1 MISTELLQQTIT
13 SILGVRFSA
22 VSLHLLIIIIF
33 LKLAILWLYI
43 MNYLGYNNSYF
54 FYFLLFFFYNQIIEK
69 LYNQNYTTYYN
80 CHKISH
86 ITQSHINYMTRNI
99 LVDFIKLLVDQGQQ
113 YKLCVKGISSS
124 SNLRKTL
131 LSSLYLS

>member
-22 VSLHLLIIIIF
+22 VSLHFLIIIIF

-54 FYFLLFFFYNQIIEK
+54 FYFLLFFSYNQIIEK

-80 CHKISH
+80 CHKISY

-113 YKLCVKGISSS
+113 YKLYIKGISSS

-131 LSSLYLS
+131 LSFLYLS